1 MDSNLGPPLDSH
13 FSEFFGT
20 NVERYEDEQF
30 NQLDMPGGDD
40 FYDITT
46 IFSEGAEEMD
56 HGSLLMTE
64 GFELQQAMNAF
75 EIGEPRLDTGM
86 RDESDNKLPFNPL
99 TSLLPGEVCW
109 IMDRSFAYEML
120 WHAGNCLP
128 HSILTIQ
135 YVHRLSDMDPELLYL
150 RSAVVQEDPER
161 PLELIT
167 VVLRS
172 FMSGLMKCCDFSW
185 RRLNEGSTREMEDWQ
200 SDKCEV
206 SFLEGVPPVYLHTKL
221 DEADFWLEH
230 SYKVPQQWREP
241 LRARVRLRN
250 VWLQM
255 LGLDVHKDSQKLQLL
270 LSTAKQHLATIRSH
284 PSPEPSPTSPARLAF
299 DPHLARLLT
308 CSVPLRILDV
318 PPVSETWDSLTR
330 FLDDW
335 VEVGRLSSAQ
345 NLATW
350 ELAGSLQSY
359 SRCPMPAYLRSTSQL
374 TFYDG
379 LLVLHNFMPSW
390 VVERFFLETMGI
402 RYNVLSQAIRERWKG
417 GDGPPFA
424 EMERHFTKVITPQL
438 QSHWQNVP
446 RRRRGLA
453 KLLLPWHKLYD
464 LVVEMT
470 ERLETTDEVGFILR
484 QIPNAVLS
492 WRLSVIREVI
502 FSGFQLDLYTSEE
515 RAFAY
520 LYAAQTMEKHISCL
534 EQLSGIVPAGTPTKA
549 EIDFNVQYLTALQ
562 LISMA
567 LFSVVTRLM
576 SFEPQRLQLNFI
588 RRYKWAFLPEY
599 DSITTPDSARPQFPS
614 FLPACKEIL
623 EDTYFSPSDYIRLAR
638 KILSD
643 LIAQPS
649 HTNYWHSERI
659 KFIGETIAAC
669 DTLDALPST
678 TAGIRTFDTG
688 LLLWDPTQNH
698 PWFPTLSLQGADQR
712 RRQLARPNIV

>member
-1 MDSNLGPPLDSH
+1 
-13 FSEFFGT
+13 
-20 NVERYEDEQF
+20 
-30 NQLDMPGGDD
+30 
-40 FYDITT
+40 
-46 IFSEGAEEMD
+46 
-56 HGSLLMTE
+56 
-64 GFELQQAMNAF
+64 
-75 EIGEPRLDTGM
+75 M
-86 RDESDNKLPFNPL
+86 RSESDMKPPFNPL
-99 TSLLPGEVCW
+99 TLLLPGEVCW

-128 HSILTIQ
+128 HSVLTIQ

-150 RSAVVQEDPER
+150 RSAVVQEDAER

-206 SFLEGVPPVYLHTKL
+206 SFLEGVPSVYLQTKL

-250 VWLQM
+250 VYLQM
-255 LGLDVHKDSQKLQLL
+255 LGLDVHKDTHKLQIL
-270 LSTAKQHLATIRSH
+270 LSTAKQHLTTIRNY
-284 PSPEPSPTSPARLAF
+284 PSPEPSPTSPAHLAF

-318 PPVSETWDSLTR
+318 PHIIDTWDSLTR

-335 VEVGRLSSAQ
+335 VEIGKLSSAQ

-350 ELAGSLQSY
+350 ELAGTLQSY
-359 SRCPMPAYLRSTSQL
+359 SRSPTPAYLRKFSSL

-379 LLVLHNFMPSW
+379 LLVLHDFMPSW

-402 RYNVLSQAIRERWKG
+402 RYNILSQAIRERWKG
-417 GDGPPFA
+417 DDGPPFA

-438 QSHWQNVP
+438 QSHWNNVP
-446 RRRRGLA
+446 RRRRSLA

-470 ERLETTDEVGFILR
+470 GSLDTTDETGLILR

-492 WRLSVIREVI
+492 WRLAVIREVI

-520 LYAAQTMEKHISCL
+520 LFAVQTIEKHISCL
-534 EQLSGIVPAGTPTKA
+534 EQLSGVVPAGTPTKM

-576 SFEPQRLQLNFI
+576 LFEPQRLELNFI

-599 DSITTPDSARPQFPS
+599 DSITTRDAACPEFSS
-614 FLPACKEIL
+614 FLSACKEIL
-623 EDTYFSPSDYIRLAR
+623 EDVYFSPSDNIRLAR

-643 LIAQPS
+643 LIMQPS
-649 HTNYWHSERI
+649 HTSYWYSERI
-659 KFIGETIAAC
+659 KFVRDTIRAC
-669 DTLDALPST
+669 DSLDALPST
-678 TAGIRTFDTG
+678 TAGIRAFDIG
-688 LLLWDPTQNH
+688 LLLWDPTLNH
-698 PWFPTLSLQGADQR
+698 PWFPTLSSQGADKR
-712 RRQLARPNIV
+712 RRQPARPNVG